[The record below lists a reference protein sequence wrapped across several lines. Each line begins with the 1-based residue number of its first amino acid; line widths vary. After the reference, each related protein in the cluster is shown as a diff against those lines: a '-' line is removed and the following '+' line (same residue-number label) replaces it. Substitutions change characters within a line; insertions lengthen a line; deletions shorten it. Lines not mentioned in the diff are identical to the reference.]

1 VLLVVVGAPC
11 TPSLHSS
18 TSNLLENAGERKGAE
33 DCLNSDAHVFFT
45 ICFCNVVPRANMAPA
60 GGGGILL
67 WEDKGGGPRFSDSL
81 LACDNSNAAVYGR
94 CVARWSLLY
103 SCVFFESE

>member
-1 VLLVVVGAPC
+1 MFFLLY
-11 TPSLHSS
+11 
-18 TSNLLENAGERKGAE
+18 
-33 DCLNSDAHVFFT
+33 VFY
-45 ICFCNVVPRANMAPA
+45 NVVRRANVAPA

-67 WEDKGGGPRFSDSL
+67 WEDKGGGPRFPDSL

-103 SCVFFESE
+103 SYVFFESE